1 MILGRI
7 PSRSSMDFSKQ
18 WNLLRSFT
26 AKSPMSRLEQKYEIT
41 GEVED
46 ELQIRVNE
54 EKFFVLERIDVD
66 NECFV
71 RPSVVR

>member
-1 MILGRI
+1 MIT